1 VLRRALG
8 QAEKWGLV
16 ARNVAKLAQPPAYR
30 RPQMQALDA
39 AQANRL
45 LAAASGHR
53 LEPLFRVAL
62 ALGLRQGELLGLPW
76 REVDLD
82 RRELR
87 VTQALQG
94 VDHALILVPRKSE
107 RSRRV
112 LPLPPFLVD
121 ALRAHRVRQIEERL
135 AGGEHYHDSG
145 LVFTSRT
152 GAPLD
157 ERNVTRI
164 FQRFLAAAELPLV
177 RFHDLRHSCALL
189 LLAQGVAPRVV
200 MEILGH
206 SQISITMDTYS
217 HVMPALSQDAV
228 ERVAALFQARA

>member
-1 VLRRALG
+1 
-8 QAEKWGLV
+8 
-16 ARNVAKLAQPPAYR
+16 
-30 RPQMQALDA
+30 
-39 AQANRL
+39 
-45 LAAASGHR
+45 
-53 LEPLFRVAL
+53 
-62 ALGLRQGELLGLPW
+62 LLGLPW

-87 VTQALQG
+87 VSQALQR
-94 VDHALILVPRKSE
+94 VDHALILVPPKSE

-121 ALRAHRVRQIEERL
+121 ALRAHRVRQLEEQL
-135 AGGEHYHDSG
+135 AAPAWRDTG
-145 LVFTSRT
+145 LVFTSGT

-164 FQRFLAAAELPLV
+164 FQRFLATADLPRV
-177 RFHDLRHSCALL
+177 RFHDLRHSCASL

-217 HVMPALSQDAV
+217 HVIPALTQDAV
-228 ERVAALFQARA
+228 DRVAAALSAGA